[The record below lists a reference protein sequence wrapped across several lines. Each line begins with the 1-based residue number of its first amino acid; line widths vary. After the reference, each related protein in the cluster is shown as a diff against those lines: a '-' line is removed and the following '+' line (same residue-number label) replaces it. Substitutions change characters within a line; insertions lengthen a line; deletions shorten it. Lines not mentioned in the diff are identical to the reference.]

1 MFQRILKNHV
11 FANLLFI
18 LVMIMGVNSYLLMP
32 REQDPTINFNWI
44 DITTAY
50 PGASTLDVERQVTNV
65 LEDAIRKVSDIKFV
79 SSNSRNGISSILIR
93 FEEISTRMFE
103 KRVADLR
110 RTIEGVNDALPEGAL
125 DPLIFEVTTANA
137 FPTATV
143 VISSITDDENLR
155 RQASLLKQDMER
167 IQGVGRILENGLS
180 DPEIHVIFQPDLLE
194 KYSLSPIQLADTV
207 QLYYRNISAGTID
220 ISKNNWSVK
229 ITGSQYDIEYL
240 RNMPILSAQGEIT
253 LKEVARI
260 IQAKEPAR
268 QLVRFNRHPAV
279 LLAITKQEKQN
290 ILQLVERITAFLQER
305 ALLYESLGVTVTL
318 VDDRT
323 QITRDALKV
332 MQTNAVLGLALVIT
346 VTWLFLGTRI
356 ALLTGIAIPFI
367 LAGTFWF
374 LSSIGQ
380 TINVS
385 VLLGVVIAL
394 GMLVDD
400 AVVVVEAI
408 YYRLQRGIDTI
419 RAVVEGLSEV
429 IVPVS
434 TAVMT
439 TIAAFLP
446 LMLLQGILG
455 KFMLIIPLVV
465 TSALAISLIEAY
477 WLLPAHIIA
486 CRVNFNQPSRIHHL
500 RDRFQRALRRV
511 YLKMLLKTIKH
522 PWLSIITLTLIFS
535 TAIYLVFSEKIKL
548 DFFASDHIRLF
559 YVNIQMP
566 TGTEIGLTMDK
577 VLEIEEKL
585 TTYLEPGEPRSV
597 VSYAGQMLTQTEPF
611 FGDQYGQILVSLNS
625 KTNHSRTVDE
635 IIESMTHDLTTVP
648 GVNQISFLKLAGGPP
663 ITKAISVKV
672 RSDDPQQI
680 IAATQQLKQFLQEQ
694 NQFKEISDD
703 NLSGQNTLDLTINSA
718 AVQRTSIAPN
728 IISRTI
734 RLLVD
739 GEVVT
744 DFRHQGE
751 TIYVRVKSGTKL
763 QQIDHL
769 LEYRIPN
776 ANGALIPLA
785 QLVDISITRSPASI
799 RHYNYRRTITLE
811 ADIDK
816 TLTDT
821 IKANELIKQY
831 WLTIRNQY
839 PNVDLEFSGILDD
852 INESLHSIKLLFLM
866 GIGLIYLILGT
877 QFKSYFQP
885 FLVILTVPMAATGV
899 VIGLFIS
906 KYPFS
911 LFTLYGI
918 VALAGIAVN
927 AAIVLISTAN
937 VKLKASMNVTSAILL
952 AARRRVIPILITSL
966 TTIAGLFSLATG
978 LGGYSLLWGPMAT
991 SMVWGVAVSTIL
1003 TLFYAP
1009 LFYRLFMKPW
1019 KKHQNTGVSLTSL
1032 HQKIA

>member
-11 FANLLFI
+11 LANLLFV
-18 LVMIMGVNSYLLMP
+18 LVMIMGVSAYLLMP

-44 DITTAY
+44 DITTVY
-50 PGASTLDVERQVTNV
+50 PGASTPDVERQVTNV
-65 LEDAIRKVSDIKFV
+65 LEDAIRNVSDIKFV
-79 SSNSRNGISSILIR
+79 SSNSRDGISSILIR
-93 FEEISTRMFE
+93 FEEMSTRLFE

-110 RTIEGVNDALPEGAL
+110 REIESVNDELPERAL
-125 DPLIFEVTTANA
+125 APFIFEITTANA

-143 VISSITDDENLR
+143 VISSIADDENLR
-155 RQASLLKQDMER
+155 RQAALLKQAMER
-167 IQGVGRILENGLS
+167 IKGGGRILENGLS
-180 DPEIHVIFQPDLLE
+180 DPEIHVVFQPDLLE
-194 KYSLSPIQLADTV
+194 RYGLSPVQLADTI
-207 QLYYRNISAGTID
+207 QLYYQNISAGTVD
-220 ISKNNWSVK
+220 VSQHNWAVK

-240 RNMPILSAQGEIT
+240 RNIPILSARGEIT

-260 IQAKEPAR
+260 IRAKEPAR

-290 ILQLVERITAFLQER
+290 ILQLVERIAAFLQQR
-305 ALLYESLGVTVTL
+305 APLYDSLGVTVTL
-318 VDDRT
+318 VDDQT

-332 MQTNAVLGLALVIT
+332 MQTNALLGLALVIA
-346 VTWLFLGTRI
+346 VTWLFLGTSM

-380 TINVS
+380 TLNVS

-408 YYRLQRGIDTI
+408 YYRLQRGADTI
-419 RAVVEGLSEV
+419 RAAVEGLSEV
-429 IVPVS
+429 MVPVT

-439 TIAAFLP
+439 TMAAFLP
-446 LMLLQGILG
+446 LMLLPGILG
-455 KFMLIIPLVV
+455 KFMFIIPLVV

-486 CRVNFNQPSRIHHL
+486 SGVNFNKPSRIHRL
-500 RDRFQRALRRV
+500 RERFQRNLRRG
-511 YLKMLLKTIKH
+511 YLKTLLKTIKH
-522 PWLSIITLTLIFS
+522 PWLSIITLV
-535 TAIYLVFSEKIKL
+535 LVFFVAVHLVVSEKIKF
-548 DFFASDHIRLF
+548 DFFASDPIRLF

-566 TGTEIGLTMDK
+566 AGTEIGATLDK

-585 TTYLEPGEPRSV
+585 TPYLEPEEPRSV

-611 FGDQYGQILVSLNS
+611 FGDQYGQILVSLTP
-625 KTNHSRTVDE
+625 KTDHGRTVDE
-635 IIESMTHDLTTVP
+635 IVESMTRDLTTTP
-648 GVNQISFLKLAGGPP
+648 GVDRVSFLKLAGGPP
-663 ITKAISVKV
+663 VTKAISVKV
-672 RSDDPQQI
+672 RSDDRPQL
-680 IAATQQLKQFLQEQ
+680 IAATRQLRQFLQE
-694 NQFKEISDD
+694 NNLFKEISDD
-703 NLSGQNTLDLTINSA
+703 NLPGQNTLDLTINSA
-718 AVQRTSIAPN
+718 AVQRTGISPN

-739 GEVVT
+739 GEIVT
-744 DFRHQGE
+744 HFRHRGE
-751 TIYVRVKSGTKL
+751 TIDVRLKSGTRL

-769 LEYRIPN
+769 LEYRIPDM
-776 ANGALIPLA
+776 NGTLIPLD
-785 QLVDISITRSPASI
+785 QLVEVSITRSPGSI

-821 IKANELIKQY
+821 VKANELIKQH
-831 WLTIRNQY
+831 WQTIRERY
-839 PNVDLEFSGILDD
+839 PNVDLDFSGILDD
-852 INESLHSIKLLFLM
+852 IEESLNAIGLLFLM
-866 GIGLIYLILGT
+866 GVGLIYLILGT

-885 FLVILTVPMAATGV
+885 FLIILTVPMAATGV
-899 VIGLFIS
+899 VMGLFIS
-906 KYPFS
+906 KYPLS

-937 VKLKASMNVTSAILL
+937 AKLRTWWAFLIMGTDGNLNGMGSGRIDNINAVLRSVVLSTVYETVEKIPQARSTAS
-952 AARRRVIPILITSL
+952 
-966 TTIAGLFSLATG
+966 G
-978 LGGYSLLWGPMAT
+978 
-991 SMVWGVAVSTIL
+991 
-1003 TLFYAP
+1003 
-1009 LFYRLFMKPW
+1009 K
-1019 KKHQNTGVSLTSL
+1019 
-1032 HQKIA
+1032 